1 MSAEKKPAKAKVL
14 AKPTPKKVKKPAPF
28 TGVKIEHYDFIL
40 APLITEKATL
50 ASEHNQVMFRVPLD
64 ATKPQIKQAVEA
76 LFKVS
81 VTAVNTLITKGK
93 NKRFRGRPG
102 RRSDVKK
109 AIVTLA
115 AGQSIDV
122 TTGL

>member
-1 MSAEKKPAKAKVL
+1 MSAQAKA
-14 AKPTPKKVKKPAPF
+14 AKSPKKSKAAPVS
-28 TGVKIEHYDFIL
+28 TGGAIDPSLYDFVL

-50 ASEHNQVMFRVPLD
+50 ASEHNQVMFRVPLK
-64 ATKPQIKQAVEA
+64 ATKPQIKKAIEA
-76 LFKVS
+76 LFKVN

-93 NKRFRGRPG
+93 KKRFRGRMG
-102 RRSDVKK
+102 QRSDVKK